1 MAINVKSIARASW
14 VPLVALAVLFPFSQP
29 ANAQN
34 AQPDQDRQMQD
45 RDNRQMQDRDDISR
59 RDIADMNAFLEN
71 HREVAEQLRKDPSLI
86 DNRQWVA
93 DHPALQTYLKEHPQI
108 TDAFR
113 NNPNQFMRE
122 DDRYNRQVNTINQKD
137 LLDMHQFFD
146 NHREIAEQLR
156 KDPTLIDNRQW
167 VADHPALQQ
176 YLHEHPQVSD
186 AFRAHPDTF
195 MRDEEHYGQGGRDEY
210 ARMGGDDRNRGEL
223 TNFGQFLGGHSNVA
237 ADLSRDPSLANN
249 KEYLSS
255 HPELDEYLKAHP
267 TMSQQLTANPQGV
280 MGSASVQE
288 AGGFNAK
295 PVGPSQKPK
304 SSTPNQ

>member
-1 MAINVKSIARASW
+1 MEINVKLIARATW
-14 VPLVALAVLFPFSQP
+14 VPLIALAMLFPFSQP

-45 RDNRQMQDRDDISR
+45 RDNISH

-86 DNRQWVA
+86 DNRQGVA
-93 DHPALQTYLKEHPQI
+93 DPPALQTYLKKHPQI

-113 NNPNQFMRE
+113 SNSNLFMRE

-137 LLDMHQFFD
+137 LLDIHQFFD

-167 VADHPALQQ
+167 VADHPALEQ

-255 HPELDEYLKAHP
+255 HPDLDEYLKAHP

-280 MGSASVQE
+280 MGS
-288 AGGFNAK
+288 
-295 PVGPSQKPK
+295 PSG
-304 SSTPNQ
+304 